1 MRETMMTPTATAASV
16 VDEAA
21 AVVAM
26 VVRTTLV
33 AALRAASCC
42 GCRHCRRRAVQ
53 TFQWA
58 DALLPSAGS
67 ADGTR
72 DGQGAPAA

>member
-1 MRETMMTPTATAASV
+1 MRETMTPTAAEASV

-21 AVVAM
+21 AVVATA
-26 VVRTTLV
+26 VRSTLV

-42 GCRHCRRRAVQ
+42 GCRHCRVRAVQ

-67 ADGTR
+67 PDSTNDGHGEPT
-72 DGQGAPAA
+72 A

>member
-1 MRETMMTPTATAASV
+1 MLNAMTPAAAPAAV

-21 AVVAM
+21 AVVAAT
-26 VVRTTLV
+26 VRTRV
-33 AALRAASCC
+33 ATALRAATGC
-42 GCRHCRRRAVQ
+42 GCHQCRVRGVR

-67 ADGTR
+67 AGRRGDGH
-72 DGQGAPAA
+72 GESAA